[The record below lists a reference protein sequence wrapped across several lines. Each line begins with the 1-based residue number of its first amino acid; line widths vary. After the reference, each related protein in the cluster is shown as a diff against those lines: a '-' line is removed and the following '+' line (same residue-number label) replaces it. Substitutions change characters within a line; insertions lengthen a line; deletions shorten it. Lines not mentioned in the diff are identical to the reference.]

1 MFVYGFLCREGYD
14 IMNYQECI
22 TYLEQV
28 CPRGSSG
35 GKERTAIMAELMGNP
50 QDTLRI
56 IHVAGTNGKGSTSAV
71 IESILRHGGYRV
83 GLFTSPHLERYEE
96 RIQINRQPI
105 PEAEFTSIMT
115 HLIEDVIPQAMANG
129 MSHPGAF
136 GLLTLA
142 AFQYFAGKTDFVV
155 LEVGLGGWLDP
166 TNIIQSPVLSV
177 ITPLSLEHC
186 GILGNT
192 IEEIATE
199 KAGIIK
205 PGIPVVTAPQEEK
218 ALQVIQSVAMEKQ
231 APLVCLYKDTLQPV
245 NTSLQGAYQQMNCNT
260 ALAAIENLKE
270 REIIS
275 VTDAQID
282 EALLHVSWPGRMEYF
297 PLEDGKAILLD
308 GAHNPAG
315 IACLAEN
322 LRDLYSDRHIILFL
336 SILDDKEQVTM
347 LREILPLAS
356 AVVLT
361 KPEHDDRAQHWKQ
374 IASYI
379 QEIAPE
385 CPCRVYDNDKTGLK
399 QEFTQLQPG
408 ELLCVTGSLYLIS
421 DCRSYLLH
429 ELLK

>member
-155 LEVGLGGWLDP
+155 LKRDVGTLTDEHDVDLERYYFAP
-166 TNIIQSPVLSV
+166 TDYLPDEDDELTKSDKLMLLVFMCQNPNIDAK
-177 ITPLSLEHC
+177 TMR
-186 GILGNT
+186 GIYWCFV
-192 IEEIATE
+192 EERQGRNRD
-199 KAGIIK
+199 KSIK
-205 PGIPVVTAPQEEK
+205 QLHEMSKEEK
-218 ALQVIQSVAMEKQ
+218 EKLVESVVHQVHFENRLHEDDEYVETIKEFVKIESGGGKLQDRKKVI
-231 APLVCLYKDTLQPV
+231 PLAKKLCEIMDRNADDFMTTEEYAKGEPDFKKARPKE
-245 NTSLQGAYQQMNCNT
+245 
-260 ALAAIENLKE
+260 ENI
-270 REIIS
+270 RENIS
-275 VTDAQID
+275 ESR
-282 EALLHVSWPGRMEYF
+282 EALNNAFSYYNSFRAYRNNHPLTSEDERMIEVF
-297 PLEDGKAILLD
+297 FKQRFDEDM
-308 GAHNPAG
+308 
-315 IACLAEN
+315 
-322 LRDLYSDRHIILFL
+322 F
-336 SILDDKEQVTM
+336 
-347 LREILPLAS
+347 
-356 AVVLT
+356 
-361 KPEHDDRAQHWKQ
+361 
-374 IASYI
+374 
-379 QEIAPE
+379 
-385 CPCRVYDNDKTGLK
+385 
-399 QEFTQLQPG
+399 
-408 ELLCVTGSLYLIS
+408 
-421 DCRSYLLH
+421 
-429 ELLK
+429 

>member
-1 MFVYGFLCREGYD
+1 
-14 IMNYQECI
+14 MNYQECI
-22 TYLEQV
+22 AYLENV

-50 QDTLRI
+50 QDKLRI

-105 PEAEFTSIMT
+105 PEEEFTAIMS
-115 HLIEDVIPQAMANG
+115 HLINDVIPQAMEKG

-142 AFQYFAGKTDFVV
+142 AFQYFADKTDFVV

-166 TNIIQSPVLSV
+166 TNIINHPVLSV

-192 IEEIATE
+192 IEEIAKE

-205 PGIPVVTAPQEEK
+205 HGIPVVTAPQDEK
-218 ALQVIQSVAMEKQ
+218 ARAVIAKEAAQKE
-231 APLVCLYKDTLQPV
+231 APLVCLYKETLKPV
-245 NTSLQGAYQQMNCNT
+245 KTSLQGAYQQMNCNT
-260 ALAAIENLKE
+260 ALAAVHNLQE
-270 REIIS
+270 RGIIA
-275 VTDAQID
+275 VTQEQID
-282 EALLHVSWPGRMEYF
+282 EALLHVFWAGRMEYM
-297 PLEDGKAILLD
+297 PLEGDKAILLD

-315 IACLAEN
+315 ITSLAEN
-322 LRDLYSDRHIILFL
+322 LRDLYSDREIILFL

-361 KPEHDDRAQHWKQ
+361 KPEHDDRAQQWMQ
-374 IASYI
+374 IEQYI
-379 QEIAPE
+379 HEIAPD
-385 CPCRVYDNDKTGLK
+385 CPCRIYDNDKAGLK
-399 QEFTQLQPG
+399 QEVLQLQSG
-408 ELLCVTGSLYLIS
+408 QLLCITGSLYLIS
-421 DCRSYLLH
+421 DCRSYLLR
-429 ELLK
+429 ELL

>member
-1 MFVYGFLCREGYD
+1 
-14 IMNYQECI
+14 MNYQECI
-22 TYLEQV
+22 TYLETV

-50 QDTLRI
+50 QDTLSI

-71 IESILRHGGYRV
+71 IESILRHAGYRV

-105 PEAEFTSIMT
+105 PEAEFTAIMS
-115 HLIEDVIPQAMANG
+115 HLIEDVIPRAMADG

-166 TNIIQSPVLSV
+166 TNIIQSPILSV

-186 GILGNT
+186 QILGDT
-192 IEEIATE
+192 IEQIAKE

-205 PGIPVVTAPQEEK
+205 PGIPAVTAPQDAR
-218 ALQVIQSVAMEKQ
+218 ALEVLQADAAMKQS
-231 APLVCLYKDTLQPV
+231 PLVCLYQETLQPV
-245 NTSLQGAYQQMNCNT
+245 KTSLVGSYQQMNCNT
-260 ALAAIENLKE
+260 ALAAVENLKA
-270 REIIS
+270 RGIVQ
-275 VTDAQID
+275 VTDAQIA
-282 EALLHVSWPGRMEYF
+282 EALLQVSWPGRMEYF
-297 PLEDGKAILLD
+297 PLDGEKAVLLD

-315 IACLAEN
+315 IAGLAEN
-322 LRDLYSDRHIILFL
+322 LRQLYQDREIILFL

-347 LREILPLAS
+347 LKEILPLAS

-361 KPEHDDRAQHWKQ
+361 RPEHDDRAQHWMQ
-374 IASYI
+374 IEQYI
-379 QEIAPE
+379 HEIAPS
-385 CPCRVYDNDKTGLK
+385 CPCRMYDNDKAGLK
-399 QEFTQLQPG
+399 QEVASLQAG
-408 ELLCVTGSLYLIS
+408 QLLCVTGSLYLIS
-421 DCRSYLLH
+421 DCRSYLLR
-429 ELLK
+429 ELL